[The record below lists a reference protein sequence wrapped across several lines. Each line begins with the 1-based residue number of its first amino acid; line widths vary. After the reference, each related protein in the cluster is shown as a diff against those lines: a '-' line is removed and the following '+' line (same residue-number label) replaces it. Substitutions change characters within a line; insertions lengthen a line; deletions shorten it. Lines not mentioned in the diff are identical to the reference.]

1 MHLWKRLMCIG
12 CSGRYDTFMQHD
24 VQELNR
30 VLVDKLEEKMKARQ
44 PRVCLKPSAHRCGT
58 VRQATSVEGTMA
70 HLFRGKFTNY
80 LRCVNVE
87 DVSTRDEDFYDLQ
100 MPVKGCKDLYASLD
114 EYVKEET
121 LEGDNQYQSERFGK
135 QDAKKGVSFK
145 SLPPVLELHLRR
157 FEYDFTTDA
166 MAKVCRSVAH
176 KAAYT

>member
-1 MHLWKRLMCIG
+1 
-12 CSGRYDTFMQHD
+12 
-24 VQELNR
+24 
-30 VLVDKLEEKMKARQ
+30 
-44 PRVCLKPSAHRCGT
+44 
-58 VRQATSVEGTMA
+58 MA

-121 LEGDNQYQSERFGK
+121 LEGENQYQSERFGK
-135 QDAKKGVSFK
+135 QDANKGVAFK

-166 MAKVCRSVAH
+166 MAKVCRS
-176 KAAYT
+176 AAK